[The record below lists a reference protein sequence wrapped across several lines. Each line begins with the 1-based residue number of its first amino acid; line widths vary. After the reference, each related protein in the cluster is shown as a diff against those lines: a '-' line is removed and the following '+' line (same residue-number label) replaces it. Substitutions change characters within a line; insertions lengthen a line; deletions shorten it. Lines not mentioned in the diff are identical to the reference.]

1 MKKRKFEVKIHH
13 TGFCIYQVEANS
25 EDEAVKKARK
35 FKINSNEILSN
46 LENWEEADF
55 AEEIKYENNR
65 K

>member
-1 MKKRKFEVKIHH
+1 MKKKKFEVKIHH
-13 TGFCIYQVEANS
+13 TGFCTYLVEANS
-25 EDEAVKKARK
+25 GDEAVKKVRK

-55 AEEIKYENNR
+55 AEEIKYENSR